1 MEISLTGKSAFVTG
15 GTRGIGR
22 AIVKR
27 LAEAGANV
35 AFTYKAS
42 EEKAVALKNE
52 IEAMGRKSLAIKA
65 DAASFSE
72 AQVAIELAVKEFGAL
87 HILVNNAGITRDT
100 LLLRMTEAQFDDV
113 ISNNLKSAFNYTK
126 AAVKPMMSQRD
137 GRIINITSIIGIT
150 GNAGQAN
157 YAASKAGMIG
167 FTKSCA
173 KELASRNILVNG
185 VAPGWI
191 DTEMT
196 EVLTEEQKKMFENVI
211 PLKRAGSAEEVA
223 DAVLFFASSLSKYIT
238 GETVRVDGGMAM

>member
-1 MEISLTGKSAFVTG
+1 MEISLLGKSALVTG

-22 AIVKR
+22 AIVKK

-42 EEKAVALKNE
+42 EEKALALKSE
-52 IEAMGRKSLAIKA
+52 IEAMGRKSIAIKA
-65 DAASFSE
+65 DASSFSE
-72 AQVAIELAVKEFGAL
+72 AQSAIEATTKEFGAL

-100 LLLRMTEAQFDDV
+100 LLLRMTEAQFDEV

-137 GRIINITSIIGIT
+137 GRIINITSIIGLT
-150 GNAGQAN
+150 GNAGQSN

-173 KELASRNILVNG
+173 KEFASRNILVNA

-211 PLKRAGSAEEVA
+211 PLKRAGSADEVA
-223 DAVLFFASSLSKYIT
+223 DAVFFFASSLSKYIT
-238 GETVRVDGGMAM
+238 GETIRVDGGMAM